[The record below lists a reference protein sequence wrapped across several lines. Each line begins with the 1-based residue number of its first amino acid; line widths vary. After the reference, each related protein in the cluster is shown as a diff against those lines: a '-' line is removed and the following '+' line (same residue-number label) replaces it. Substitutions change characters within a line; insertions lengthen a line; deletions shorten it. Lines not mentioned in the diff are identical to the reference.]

1 MNQTV
6 NTVCGGCMFGLAIGT
21 TGCTSLP
28 TSDVHATAPQ
38 IEAELMAV
46 DRAYEAYNLAHGY
59 EAASLKFVDFEKG
72 FMIEA
77 GEGFLTGQAA
87 IMAERQLDMV
97 PSPVHWQPE
106 GAMGAASGDLG
117 ITWGSF
123 VVDGDPDTT
132 GDYVTVWRKVN
143 GEWKIVTDT
152 AVDDPDPA
160 D

>member
-6 NTVCGGCMFGLAIGT
+6 NTVCGVAMFGLAIGT

-46 DRAYEAYNLAHGY
+46 DRAY
-59 EAASLKFVDFEKG
+59 
-72 FMIEA
+72 
-77 GEGFLTGQAA
+77 EGFLTGQAA

>member
-1 MNQTV
+1 
-6 NTVCGGCMFGLAIGT
+6 
-21 TGCTSLP
+21 
-28 TSDVHATAPQ
+28 
-38 IEAELMAV
+38 MAV

>member
-6 NTVCGGCMFGLAIGT
+6 NTVCGVAMFGLAIGT

-72 FMIEA
+72 FMIDA

-97 PSPVHWQPE
+97 PSPVHW
-106 GAMGAASGDLG
+106 
-117 ITWGSF
+117 
-123 VVDGDPDTT
+123 
-132 GDYVTVWRKVN
+132 
-143 GEWKIVTDT
+143 
-152 AVDDPDPA
+152 
-160 D
+160 

>member
-6 NTVCGGCMFGLAIGT
+6 NTVCGIAMFGLAFSVA
-21 TGCTSLP
+21 GCASLP
-28 TSDVHATAPQ
+28 ASEAQATVPQ
-38 IEAELMAV
+38 IEAELLAV

-77 GEGFLTGQAA
+77 GEGFLTGQTA
-87 IMAERQLDMV
+87 IMAERQLDTV
-97 PSPVHWQPE
+97 PSPVHWEPE

-143 GEWKIVTDT
+143 GAWKIVTDT
-152 AVDDPDPA
+152 AVDDPAVA

>member
-1 MNQTV
+1 MKQTV
-6 NTVCGGCMFGLAIGT
+6 NTVCGIAMLGIAFSVAGCA
-21 TGCTSLP
+21 SLP
-28 TSDVHATAPQ
+28 ASEAQATVSQ
-38 IEAELMAV
+38 IEAELLAV

-77 GEGFLTGQAA
+77 GEGFLTGQTA
-87 IMAERQLDMV
+87 IMAERQLDTV
-97 PSPVHWQPE
+97 PSPVHWEPE

-123 VVDGDPDTT
+123 VVDGDPNTT

-143 GEWKIVTDT
+143 GAWKIVTDT
-152 AVDDPDPA
+152 AVDDPAVA